1 MKLAILSLLLLFNL
15 IPIQEEYGKIELVI
29 SETSSD
35 QGVIQLLIFD
45 QEKGWPESLDDAWKI
60 VSLSIVNGSS
70 KKTFTE
76 VPAGKYAIIV
86 FHDHD
91 ENGQI
96 RKNKIGY
103 PVDNFGFSNNPSLLF
118 GVPSFEKCSQKV
130 TAGKTTR
137 FEIDLR

>member
-1 MKLAILSLLLLFNL
+1 MKSAIISILLLFNF
-15 IPIQEEYGKIELVI
+15 IPTQEEYGTIDLVI

-35 QGVIQLLIFD
+35 EGVIQLLIFN

-60 VSLSIVNGSS
+60 VTLPIDNGSA
-70 KKTFTE
+70 KKTFTK
-76 VPAGKYAIIV
+76 VPGGKYAITV

-103 PVDNFGFSNNPSLLF
+103 PLDNFGFSNNPSLLF
-118 GVPSFEKCSQKV
+118 GVPSYAKCSLKV
-130 TAGKTTR
+130 TAGQTTR